1 MRGGRSSGSTDDEIR
16 HQPRVGGVIDGDL
29 LDQSINCVCG
39 FAPKIVTGGMLVS
52 LEMVSHPVRR
62 PCGVLVLGTVT
73 QKRSLTFT
81 THRRALDAVG
91 DYFPRLGQII
101 DIPARSPLMMGQQ
114 ERVCDIHIAV
124 SGAVLIF
131 GARFTFVY
139 HPGHVIGIVLAAMLV
154 EHIEHPVE
162 VLFSLAV
169 ITRYQSEDDHT
180 VAMRFGR
187 RYLIARASRSL
198 HRDIIS
204 PARSYS
210 IRLPDISF
218 LPVVVMTLDG
228 IIHVCLGNIVRFN
241 APGIGKILRKGP
253 VGPTKLGGLRSG
265 ESARH

>member
-1 MRGGRSSGSTDDEIR
+1 MRRGRSSGSTDDEIR
-16 HQPRVGGVIDGDL
+16 HQPSVGGMIDGDL

-62 PCGVLVLGTVT
+62 PCGVLVRGTVT

-81 THRRALDAVG
+81 THSRALDAVG

-162 VLFSLAV
+162 VLFGLAV

-180 VAMRFGR
+180 VAVRFGR
-187 RYLIARASRSL
+187 RYLIARASHSL
-198 HRDIIS
+198 HKDIIS

-210 IRLPDISF
+210 ISLSDISLRPIIVITF
-218 LPVVVMTLDG
+218 DG
-228 IIHVCLGNIVRFN
+228 IIHVCLGDIIRFN
-241 APGIGKILRKGP
+241 APRIGKILWKGP
-253 VGPTKLGGLRSG
+253 VDPTKLRRIRGG
-265 ESARH
+265 EPARR